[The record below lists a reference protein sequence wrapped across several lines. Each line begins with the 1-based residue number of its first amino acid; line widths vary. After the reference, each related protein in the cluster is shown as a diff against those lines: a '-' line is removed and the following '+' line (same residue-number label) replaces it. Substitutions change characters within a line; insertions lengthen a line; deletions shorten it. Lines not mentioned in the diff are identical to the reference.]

1 MQHQITKYQQRVS
14 ATAAKQQ
21 AAADVAAKFEVPQE
35 IQNAED
41 V

>member
-1 MQHQITKYQQRVS
+1 MQHQITKYQQRVL

-21 AAADVAAKFEVPQE
+21 AADVAAKFEVPQE